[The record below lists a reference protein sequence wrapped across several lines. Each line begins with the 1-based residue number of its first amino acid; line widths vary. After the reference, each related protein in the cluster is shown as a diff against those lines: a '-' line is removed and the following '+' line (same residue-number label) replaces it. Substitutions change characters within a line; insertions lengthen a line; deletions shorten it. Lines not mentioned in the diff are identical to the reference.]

1 MNAPAGLSAD
11 IAGAVRSDLEP
22 GRPWMTATEAAEY
35 LRVPSVRA
43 LYKRVERGQVP
54 AHRWGRQLRFRR
66 RELDALLG
74 SPTVSAVAGGGLRR
88 W

>member
-1 MNAPAGLSAD
+1 
-11 IAGAVRSDLEP
+11 
-22 GRPWMTATEAAEY
+22 MTEWLTASEAASY
-35 LRVPSVRA
+35 LRLPTRLA

-66 RELDALLG
+66 GELDALIDAPIP
-74 SPTVSAVAGGGLRR
+74 SPTVSAVAEEGERR